1 MAGHRDLL
9 KVDLLFSGTTSTYFE
24 LDGEDEPVPRDK
36 NGNVT
41 HDAQK
46 AAEDKPAPFRVVI
59 GMAAHRRRHPGSASG
74 AGRAGPPTQR

>member
-9 KVDLLFSGTTSTYFE
+9 NVDLLFSGTSTYFE

-46 AAEDKPAPFRVVI
+46 AAGDKPAPFRVVI
-59 GMAAHRRRHPGSASG
+59 GMAATRDGIPGPRLVLA
-74 AGRAGPPTQR
+74 RAGPPTQR